1 LSDKRVTEI
10 IELLNGATTVEG
22 LSIHAEVINTDEQMI
37 KVIIETREELPIIVD
52 INDDQILAIANLWDA
67 SEVKQESEAE
77 MMRSMLRMNIA
88 LPLSA
93 FAQTGSQYQLFGALS
108 TDSRDE
114 VIIEEVELLSSNLE
128 AVLEDFAIYLK

>member
-1 LSDKRVTEI
+1 MSDKRVTEI

-67 SEVKQESEAE
+67 P
-77 MMRSMLRMNIA
+77 RSNKRA
-88 LPLSA
+88 K
-93 FAQTGSQYQLFGALS
+93 
-108 TDSRDE
+108 RR
-114 VIIEEVELLSSNLE
+114 
-128 AVLEDFAIYLK
+128 